1 MDNLRRIYIADDDD
15 NIREAIQTFLEND
28 GYAVTAFATGD
39 ALLARFS
46 TEPCDLVILDV
57 MMPGSNGFAVC
68 KAIRS
73 ASAVPIIMLTARDT
87 DLDYA
92 TGLSIGSDDY
102 FTKPFSPMSL
112 VMRVKAMFRRI
123 DLDRGVGA
131 AEAQPEAAASPAESP
146 RPAGAS

>member
-1 MDNLRRIYIADDDD
+1 MGNERRVYIADDDD

-39 ALLARFS
+39 ALLARFA
-46 TEPCDLVILDV
+46 TDPCDLVILDV

-68 KAIRS
+68 KAIR
-73 ASAVPIIMLTARDT
+73 ATSAVPIIMLTARDT

-131 AEAQPEAAASPAESP
+131 VEAQPEAAPGPDESP
-146 RPAGAS
+146 RPAASS